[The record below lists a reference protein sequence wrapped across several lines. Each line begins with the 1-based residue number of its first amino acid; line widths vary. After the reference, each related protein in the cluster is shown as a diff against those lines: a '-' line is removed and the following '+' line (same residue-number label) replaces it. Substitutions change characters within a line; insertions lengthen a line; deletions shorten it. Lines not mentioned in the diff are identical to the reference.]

1 MLNRTPL
8 CLAITLTLAA
18 ATWSPLAHAAED
30 AATGGAAGAAAI
42 DLERLEVRPHLEAQE
57 GAVDLKRASDA
68 IQDAVASDAMG
79 RYPDNNVAES
89 LQRLPGV
96 SVTRDQGEGRFVVIR
111 GLDSSLNRAVSR
123 VKCNTSRDL
132 LLAQLMDGQ
141 PSRP

>member
-1 MLNRTPL
+1 
-8 CLAITLTLAA
+8 
-18 ATWSPLAHAAED
+18 
-30 AATGGAAGAAAI
+30 
-42 DLERLEVRPHLEAQE
+42 
-57 GAVDLKRASDA
+57 
-68 IQDAVASDAMG
+68 ASDAMG
-79 RYPDNNVAES
+79 RYPDNNLAES

-141 PSRP
+141 PSRPLIVQKLREPVF